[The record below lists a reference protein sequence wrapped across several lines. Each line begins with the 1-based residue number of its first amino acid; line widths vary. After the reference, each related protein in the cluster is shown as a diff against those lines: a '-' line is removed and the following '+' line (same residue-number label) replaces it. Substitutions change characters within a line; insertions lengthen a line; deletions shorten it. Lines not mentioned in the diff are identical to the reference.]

1 MPTFDFT
8 SPDGKSYSVEGPD
21 GATPE
26 QAFQMLQQH
35 IGTTQQPAITTGQDL
50 KNAATYG
57 LSHGA
62 TGLLGLGGDA
72 GSLIGK
78 GVDYLGGAAGIS
90 PDTMQT
96 IKGVT
101 KSALESNP
109 ITGGATA
116 LLNGPSSSDLQSK
129 LESVTGPMTPA
140 QTVPGQY
147 LQTAAEFLPA
157 AIGGPEGLATK
168 LLTRVAVP
176 ALASETA
183 GQLTKGTAAEPYA
196 RVAGALAGGVAGAKA
211 IPSVATAAPTADE
224 LGAAAKAAYEHP
236 TVAALE
242 LNPSSTAFQAG
253 KIKDSL
259 NKTGFRELN
268 APQTYGILDEL
279 KTPLGPTAKIADVQ
293 SVRTALGKV
302 AGNFANPTEQAAASK
317 AISGID
323 NYLANL
329 KPFDVAKGDAQG
341 AAAILND
348 AKGNYS
354 AMKRATR
361 FDDAEYRAEL
371 NTASAHS
378 GGNINNATR
387 QALKSILLSPS
398 KSRGFNADEL
408 AQMEQV
414 VKGTATGNVMRRVG
428 KLLSTS
434 GMHGGNVIAGSAVA
448 APFTHGA
455 SLALPAIGMAA
466 KKIADMST
474 GKAVR
479 ALDEMIRSRSPLA
492 AQVAAQNPQIVQ
504 KLPSY
509 SAGLLSAMVAAD
521 PILSQQSA
529 QPVR

>member
-1 MPTFDFT
+1 MATFELT
-8 SPDGKSYSVEGPD
+8 GPD
-21 GATPE
+21 GGTYHVDAPDENAALT
-26 QAFQMLQQH
+26 AFQSLHSSEPVPM
-35 IGTTQQPAITTGQDL
+35 GQDL

-57 LSHGA
+57 LSHAA
-62 TGLLGLGGDA
+62 TGMLGMGGDVGA
-72 GSLIGK
+72 LIGK
-78 GVDYLGGAAGIS
+78 GVDYLGSKAGVS

-96 IKGVT
+96 VKGLAKDT
-101 KSALESNP
+101 LASNP

-116 LLNGPSSSDLQSK
+116 LLNGPTSSDLQSK
-129 LESVTGPMTPA
+129 LESVTRPMTPA

-157 AIGGPEGLATK
+157 MIGGPETLAAR
-168 LLTRVAVP
+168 LATRVAAP
-176 ALASETA
+176 AIASETA

-196 RVAGALAGGVAGAKA
+196 RVAGALAGGMAGGKA
-211 IPSVATAAPTADE
+211 IPSAASMVPTADE
-224 LGAAAKAAYEHP
+224 LGAAAKAAYDHP

-268 APQTYGILDEL
+268 APQTYGIIDEL
-279 KTPLGPTAKIADVQ
+279 KTPLGLTAKIADVQ

-302 AGNFANPTEQAAASK
+302 AGNFSNPVEQAAASK

-329 KPFDVAKGDAQG
+329 KPFDVAKGDAQ
-341 AAAILND
+341 AAASILND
-348 AKGNYS
+348 AKGNYA

-387 QALKSILLSPS
+387 QALKSILISPS
-398 KSRGFNADEL
+398 KRRGFSDDEI
-408 AQMEQV
+408 AQIEQV
-414 VKGTATGNVMRRVG
+414 VKGTATGNVMRKVG

-434 GMHGGNVIAGSAVA
+434 GMHGANVIAGSAVA
-448 APFTHGA
+448 APLTHGA
-455 SLALPAIGMAA
+455 SLALPAIGIVA

-474 GKAVR
+474 GAAVR
-479 ALDEMIRSRSPLA
+479 KLDEMIRSRSPLA
-492 AQVAAQNPQIVQ
+492 AQVAAQNPQIAR
-504 KLPSY
+504 KLPAH
-509 SAGLLSAMVAAD
+509 SAGLLSALVAAD
-521 PILSQQSA
+521 PILSQQVA
-529 QPVR
+529 QAVR